1 MVRKEKI
8 FRQVNNTLRSVS
20 RKIILMVGWE
30 GDSRVY
36 CVNLGQE
43 KMIVYLN
50 VEMMKIDDV
59 FKRHITNKINAI
71 FSVLMWTVRGE
82 NGMHDW
88 MNNGV
93 AITEGREEDESVW
106 EER

>member
-1 MVRKEKI
+1 M
-8 FRQVNNTLRSVS
+8 
-20 RKIILMVGWE
+20 E

-36 CVNLGQE
+36 YNNLGQE
-43 KMIVYLN
+43 KMRAYLN

-59 FKRHITNKINAI
+59 FKRHITSKINTI
-71 FSVLMWTVRGE
+71 FSDLMGTVRGE
-82 NGMHDW
+82 NDVHDW

-93 AITEGREEDESVW
+93 AVIEGIDEDESVW